1 MKHNNKIIFLAIFLL
16 IIPGFLPYGF
26 SFSKKVLKD
35 NLVSHTELCCCGN
48 NASTCSD
55 CGCPVN
61 STFTGNDHYAD
72 ANGLNGHGDEVEY
85 LSIINTCGGGGGSH
99 DAFAAPDL
107 NYLVSLS
114 SYDNYKP
121 VSFSKGT
128 INPRYRGPRLTPPY
142 KPPKS

>member
-26 SFSKKVLKD
+26 TFSKKVVKD
-35 NLVSHTELCCCGN
+35 NLVSHAKLCCCGN

-61 STFTGNDHYAD
+61 ATFAGNDYYAD
-72 ANGLNGHGDEVEY
+72 SNGLDGHSDKVEL
-85 LSIINTCGGGGGSH
+85 LSIINACGGGESH
-99 DAFAAPDL
+99 DIFTASEL
-107 NYLVSLS
+107 NYLASLS
-114 SYDNYKP
+114 SYDNYNP
-121 VSFSKGT
+121 VAFTRET
-128 INPRYRGPRLTPPY
+128 INPRHRGPRLTPPY

>member
-1 MKHNNKIIFLAIFLL
+1 MKRNKKITYLAIILL
-16 IIPGFLPYGF
+16 IAPGLLPYAFNSNKNG
-26 SFSKKVLKD
+26 VID
-35 NLVSHTELCCCGN
+35 NLVSHAELCCCGN

-61 STFTGNDHYAD
+61 PTFAGNDYYAD
-72 ANGLNGHGDEVEY
+72 SDGLQGSGDTGKR
-85 LSIINTCGGGGGSH
+85 LSIINTCGGGGSH
-99 DAFAAPDL
+99 DVFVAPDL

-121 VSFSKGT
+121 VSFSKEA
-128 INPRYRGPRLTPPY
+128 INPRYRGPRLTPLY